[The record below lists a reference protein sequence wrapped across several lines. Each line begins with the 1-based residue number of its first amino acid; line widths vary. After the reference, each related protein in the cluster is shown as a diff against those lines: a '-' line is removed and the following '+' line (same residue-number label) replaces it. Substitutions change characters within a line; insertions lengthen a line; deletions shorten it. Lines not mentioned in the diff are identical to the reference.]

1 LGQRLREPG
10 NALVAD
16 NDQRDDGEGV
26 GVPNCVLGAE
36 EPLHLLPLRAPMGC
50 YSNSLPRTADLRRF
64 CQADL
69 DRMGAERNNRLRQPS
84 ADLDVQTAS

>member
-1 LGQRLREPG
+1 
-10 NALVAD
+10 
-16 NDQRDDGEGV
+16 
-26 GVPNCVLGAE
+26 
-36 EPLHLLPLRAPMGC
+36 MGC